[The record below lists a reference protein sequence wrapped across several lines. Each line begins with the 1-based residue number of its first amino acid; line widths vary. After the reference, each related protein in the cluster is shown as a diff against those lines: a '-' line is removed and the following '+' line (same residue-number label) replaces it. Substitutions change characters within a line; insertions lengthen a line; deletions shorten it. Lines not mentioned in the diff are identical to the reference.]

1 MKFALFVC
9 RIIAVL
15 ALPFIS
21 SAQAMGTLDYDM
33 VYKVQ
38 WGDTALGTATA
49 KWKMDETSYQFEGSV
64 ATEGTLAFFYEFEG
78 ENQITGERTSTGFRP
93 LTFTSKSVYDDETY
107 LVDMSFPK
115 GIQTPVFTVEPEV
128 KLKEVHP
135 LRKATLRNVVDPYTA
150 MLMALS
156 DLQASGAC
164 EGKYRV
170 FDGRRRSEFLLKD
183 FGTQILTP
191 DQSGSFGGEVH
202 VCGSASKLI
211 GGHKLDSDYDPD
223 EELDFEKVKIFIGK
237 IADDVLAP
245 VRIEMNGFLGSI
257 TVRLDMENSRFN

>member
-1 MKFALFVC
+1 MKFTPCVY
-9 RIIAVL
+9 RIAAVL
-15 ALPFIS
+15 ALFFMSP
-21 SAQAMGTLDYDM
+21 AQAMGTIDYDM

-49 KWKMDETSYQFEGSV
+49 KWQMDETSYAFEGDV

-78 ENQITGERTSTGFRP
+78 SNQITGERSATGFRP
-93 LTFTSKSVYDDETY
+93 LTFTSKSVFDDETY

-115 GIQTPVFTVEPEV
+115 GISTPIFTVEPKV

-135 LRKATLRNVVDPYTA
+135 LRKASLRNVVDPYTA

-156 DLQASGAC
+156 DLQASGSC
-164 EGKYRV
+164 DGKYRV
-170 FDGRRRSEFLLKD
+170 FDGRRRSELHLKD
-183 FGTQILTP
+183 FGTQTLTA
-191 DQSGSFGGEVH
+191 DESWGYGGEVH

-223 EELDFEKVKIFIGK
+223 EELDFEKVKIFIGQ

-245 VRIEMNGFLGSI
+245 VRIEMTGFLGSV
-257 TVRLDMENSRFN
+257 TVRLDMEASSFN